1 MIESL
6 LHTYRT
12 RVVRAGVTVSLA
24 VTLAGCDFL
33 DPTDVDN
40 PSTTDDD
47 LAAAQNPAKALLP
60 GLRALF
66 ANAVSATTVLTEVV
80 SDNYS
85 IHGTGLNDIYDDPRS
100 IIPDDVNSTG
110 GRTGS
115 YWNLQE
121 LRALANFVLDDIV
134 PNDATAE
141 PDDVQEAQYYRGM
154 AFVMLA
160 ENYSGAPLEA
170 DGALIAPAALLAQA
184 VANLEA
190 ARTTAPGG
198 TFDLPSVAA
207 LARAHRLLGN
217 TTEAGT
223 FANQLLGADPTFLFQ
238 QLYDVNSIDNEPFNL
253 LVDRA
258 LKEMQPLPRLDFLDP
273 KYTTFEAGIAVAK
286 AEEMHLILAEI
297 AFSQNDFATGR
308 EQVALAIEVAQSRP
322 TQNFDDNDERR
333 NADLSFRPRTSDI
346 VIASEPGAPFIAGL
360 VLDRPGT
367 LTTPTVAGASLDA
380 DADVRALD
388 AATEQEEI
396 LRAFYL
402 TRQEVLLLEGRRM
415 SDLGIRLPI
424 MLREIESNPT
434 ISLSD
439 ALASVFVPAYIPVGS
454 EMDLFDPASPYDAN
468 GVLIGLPEV
477 TIRFD
482 LNRILA
488 QNHSAIT
495 PF

>member
-24 VTLAGCDFL
+24 VTLAGCGFL

-47 LAAAQNPAKALLP
+47 LAAAENPTQSLLP

-154 AFVMLA
+154 ALLMLA
-160 ENYSGAPLEA
+160 ENYSGAPLEP
-170 DGALIAPAALLAQA
+170 DGALVAPAGLLAQA
-184 VANLEA
+184 VADLEA
-190 ARTTAPGG
+190 ARGG

-434 ISLSD
+434 INLSD
-439 ALASVFVPAYIPVGS
+439 PAASVFVPAYIPAGS
-454 EMDLFDPASPYDAN
+454 ELDLFDPASPYDAD
-468 GVLIGLPEV
+468 GVLIGLPEI